1 MTIAP
6 GTSAL
11 QVLAPR
17 ASWRGKLSA
26 FYRFF
31 VEVRSAEYI
40 EVRLRDYGR
49 RSQRSLLRQLRAK
62 ISTASAGWST
72 MLSGRIRQAN
82 GGKIHRQG
90 GVGGRWHGGTRT
102 SSKHGVSR

>member
-17 ASWRGKLSA
+17 ASWRGKLSV

-40 EVRLRDYGR
+40 EERLRDYGR

-72 MLSGRIRQAN
+72 MLSGKIRRTN

-90 GVGGRWHGGTRT
+90 GGGGPGLGGTRT
-102 SSKHGVSR
+102 SGKPGGSR